1 MEQRTLLLYL
11 SVVLNLVLSCL
22 VALRESPASPT
33 TLLSQATA
41 PAAASRAHCCP
52 CPTTAPTS
60 ATPDT
65 TAQPAKPIPAS
76 EPTAPAES
84 PSRHGGR
91 RPSRPETDGKADFTF
106 GGGSQAFERDSADA
120 VLHKPANASFDFM
133 DQPCDQRAIQ
143 PGLYFIDLG
152 ANCGNSYELFLRRL
166 LPTVRRPDR
175 ATALRAF
182 LFEFNP
188 RMHREFLERL
198 ERSDPRVKLMK
209 AAAHIKDGFFTAYL
223 DNRKEAPGQFKCI
236 ASPGARNPAG
246 ASTLVGA
253 MPRAGLP
260 IRVQAVDV
268 AGFLGRTFCKGDII
282 HLKMD
287 IEGFEYPLLSALI
300 ERKVHCLVTAFYIEF
315 HYKLPQVEFL
325 GRNMT
330 PAAAAGEARRR
341 LRECAVVREWF

>member
-22 VALRESPASPT
+22 VALRESPGSPT
-33 TLLSQATA
+33 TLLSQAA
-41 PAAASRAHCCP
+41 PSSRCCP
-52 CPTTAPTS
+52 CPAATPTESFGVHGEAAPTATS
-60 ATPDT
+60 ATAPEPA
-65 TAQPAKPIPAS
+65 TA
-76 EPTAPAES
+76 EPRGPPT
-84 PSRHGGR
+84 RHTV
-91 RPSRPETDGKADFTF
+91 TDGRADFAF
-106 GGGSQAFERDSADA
+106 GGSSKAFETDSADA
-120 VLHKPANASFDFM
+120 VVYKPSNASFDFM
-133 DQPCDQRAIQ
+133 DQPCSQRRIR

-166 LPTVRRPDR
+166 LPTIHRADR

-209 AAAHIKDGFFTAYL
+209 AAAHVHDGFFTAYL
-223 DNRKEAPGQFKCI
+223 DNRKEAPGQFKCV
-236 ASPGARNPAG
+236 ATPGARNPAG

-253 MPRAGLP
+253 MPRAGQP
-260 IRVQAVDV
+260 IRVQAINV
-268 AGFLGRTFCKGDII
+268 AGFLGRTFCKGDSI

-300 ERKVHCLVTAFYIEF
+300 EQNVHCLVTAYYIEF
-315 HYKLPQVEFL
+315 HYKLPKVEFL

-330 PAAAAGEARRR
+330 PVAAAGEARRR